1 MRVRQLEVADM
12 PLSACALLRSQAGPH
27 AGASDMESVCVG
39 KGWFGG
45 RLAPLTYYSSSEH
58 EALSSHPN
66 GVSLALHSLASFE
79 MPRTVAQYTALL
91 DVPALS
97 WKLQLGRSGGGK
109 CLLITFM
116 KEATL
121 IEDKDKC
128 SGQGDELGI
137 DKRFDA
143 SLPPPQFN
151 KLPDFP
157 ADLDETAVHG
167 YAAECMHA
175 VWMHLDSEAVRDLQE
190 TFSGLVRIPV
200 GQGNQA
206 FFEEWY
212 DPLVAVQEDAMQPP
226 SSSCGTL
233 TVAPAS
239 HMRRSTLPCCPG
251 SPKHRSLCLR
261 LPCSAICVAPAE
273 VLPPAPQDS
282 QPRSHVCSSTMP
294 TPPKHSAASRSC

>member
-1 MRVRQLEVADM
+1 MNAKRFRFTS
-12 PLSACALLRSQAGPH
+12 SASNVTRAFPASTLCKLWDRDDCSHDVQHHNKEFTVGRLLL
-27 AGASDMESVCVG
+27 
-39 KGWFGG
+39 GG
-45 RLAPLTYYSSSEH
+45 RFFSSKW
-58 EALSSHPN
+58 
-66 GVSLALHSLASFE
+66 
-79 MPRTVAQYTALL
+79 Q
-91 DVPALS
+91 
-97 WKLQLGRSGGGK
+97 
-109 CLLITFM
+109 
-116 KEATL
+116 ATL